1 MSEHNWGPESSR
13 TLVCVDS
20 YHKGVPVGR
29 FFHVYQDGTVFE
41 SLSQFLVKMEEMLED
56 VQKPQSYTA
65 TRTFASTVNSL
76 FTEESPVTIRRGA
89 RATFEIR
96 VIFRQ
101 HTSWQGI
108 ILWKEKNLEQ
118 SFRSVLELILL
129 IDNALR
135 SQTEIPSAS

>member
-1 MSEHNWGPESSR
+1 MQEHNWGPENSR

-41 SLSQFLVKMEEMLED
+41 SLSQFLVKMEEILEE

-65 TRTFASTVNSL
+65 PRTFASTIGSL
-76 FTEESPVTIRRGA
+76 CTEESPVIIRRGS

-101 HTSWQGI
+101 HTSWQGVI
-108 ILWKEKNLEQ
+108 VWKERNLEQ
-118 SFRSVLELILL
+118 SFRSVLELIILM
-129 IDNALR
+129 DSALR
-135 SQTEIPSAS
+135 SLEDIPSAS